1 MRKFMDSSDPAADNL
16 FGHFEV
22 IGRLQVDPVLRR
34 LAKDLAEKQGHL
46 SGDRSFPF
54 DDVGYSHGRKSNGTG
69 KLSLR
74 DPQFVKILFKKFTRM
89 NRRKIVFRIHGF
101 TSSVIINN
109 FNIVSLTVFKPE
121 TDAPL
126 FVDADA
132 PLPGANSYQRFQ
144 AVRWRHTEIVNNR
157 CCVDLRQ
164 PLYRPLQNV
173 GRETS
178 GFPGDIKTFGFSI
191 RECSNHGNDYK
202 LIVYDSQA
210 EKPLAMMNDW
220 EDPWHG
226 SRAAQILRES
236 MIDARQMYLKDVPV
250 LIDVSFVDNWYKK

>member
-1 MRKFMDSSDPAADNL
+1 
-16 FGHFEV
+16 
-22 IGRLQVDPVLRR
+22 
-34 LAKDLAEKQGHL
+34 LAEKQGHL
-46 SGDRSFPF
+46 SGDRSFPL
-54 DDVGYSHGRKSNGTG
+54 DDVGYSHGRKSNGSG
-69 KLSLR
+69 ELSLR

-109 FNIVSLTVFKPE
+109 FNIVSLAVFKPE

-144 AVRWRHTEIVNNR
+144 AVRWRHTEIVDNR
-157 CCVDLRQ
+157 CRVDLRQ
-164 PLYRPLQNV
+164 PLYRTLQNV
-173 GRETS
+173 GRKTS

-191 RECSNHGNDYK
+191 RECSNHGNVYK

-210 EKPLAMMNDW
+210 ED
-220 EDPWHG
+220 
-226 SRAAQILRES
+226 
-236 MIDARQMYLKDVPV
+236 Y
-250 LIDVSFVDNWYKK
+250 F